1 MDVRE
6 MQYDIKFKLNKVDS
20 QQNKNLRGPEM
31 DWAINEAHEIF
42 IKTIAE
48 PRIQNHLGFET

>member
-20 QQNKNLRGPEM
+20 QQNKNL
-31 DWAINEAHEIF
+31 
-42 IKTIAE
+42 
-48 PRIQNHLGFET
+48 NHFESQYRFF